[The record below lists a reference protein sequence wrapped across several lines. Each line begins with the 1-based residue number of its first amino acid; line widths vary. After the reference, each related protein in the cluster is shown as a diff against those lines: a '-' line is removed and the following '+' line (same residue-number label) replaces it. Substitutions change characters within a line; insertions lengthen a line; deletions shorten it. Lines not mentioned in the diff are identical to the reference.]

1 MPTLIPLDD
10 LLGVEFIGVILSTV
24 STSIIRVTVAAT
36 ACSRDYTLID
46 SLHVA
51 LLVTAYYW
59 YTVTNFGDYTVL
71 AADTCFFA
79 MRVYKLHPQRDTNSA
94 TAAPPR
100 PKTHSLRPSSPAF
113 TISGLSAGIACDSL
127 IAASIIYYLQIR
139 RTIFPR
145 TNRAINLLITYALN
159 TCELN
164 SRGNLRE
171 ALDGRTVELVGLQ
184 STTAMT
190 SANSESTVRTP
201 GGGAWGKQSSSAPA
215 YYEMDIDGGQK
226 DSTNYAKLKKA
237 SCRKDLNPSTDT
249 IIMKTMQW
257 FVNPR
262 LANAAMSNSFPTIL
276 CFTSGCPPR
285 WPGLTSSLEFYKGTR
300 KCSVGQV
307 YVTSLP
313 GPAKTRR
320 DGVRK
325 IEGNQE

>member
-36 ACSRDYTLID
+36 ACSRDYTLVQCGN
-46 SLHVA
+46 SA
-51 LLVTAYYW
+51 LSYFSHRNLDHA
-59 YTVTNFGDYTVL
+59 
-71 AADTCFFA
+71 FFA

-159 TCELN
+159 TCLLTTVFTAITLALALN

-226 DSTNYAKLKKA
+226 DSTN
-237 SCRKDLNPSTDT
+237 
-249 IIMKTMQW
+249 
-257 FVNPR
+257 V
-262 LANAAMSNSFPTIL
+262 
-276 CFTSGCPPR
+276 
-285 WPGLTSSLEFYKGTR
+285 
-300 KCSVGQV
+300 
-307 YVTSLP
+307 
-313 GPAKTRR
+313 
-320 DGVRK
+320 
-325 IEGNQE
+325 